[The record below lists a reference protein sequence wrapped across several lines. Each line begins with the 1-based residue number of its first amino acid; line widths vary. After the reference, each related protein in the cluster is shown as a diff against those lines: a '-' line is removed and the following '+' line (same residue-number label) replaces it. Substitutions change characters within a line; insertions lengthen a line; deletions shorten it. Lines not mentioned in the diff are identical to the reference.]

1 MEQNI
6 LKMPLFAG
14 LNSDELE
21 HLFGSIVFQTRSYGA
36 GALVVSQ
43 GDECNSLMI
52 LTDGSVKGEMSGA
65 DGRSLKIEDLLAPAV
80 LAPAFIFG
88 QKNRYPVN
96 IISYD
101 ETRFIVIPRNELLT
115 MFQINARVLQN
126 FLGMISS
133 RAQFLSEKLQFHSFK
148 SLKAKLAFYLF
159 EEAGGQSEFKL
170 KHSQNE
176 LAELFGVARPSVGRT
191 LMQLQEEQ
199 IVDVRYKQV
208 KILDMS
214 KLAQA
219 CNHLKV

>member
-1 MEQNI
+1 MKQNL

-14 LNSDELE
+14 LNSEDFE
-21 HLFGSIVFQTRSYGA
+21 HLFNCIIYQKRSFGA

-43 GDECNSLMI
+43 GEKCKSLMI

-65 DGRSLKIEDLLAPAV
+65 DGRSLKIEDLHAPTV
-80 LAPAFIFG
+80 LAPAFLFG

-96 IISYD
+96 IISYG
-101 ETRFIVIPRNELLT
+101 ETHFIVITRNELLV
-115 MFQINARVLQN
+115 MFQNNAKVLQN

-148 SLKAKLAFYLF
+148 SLKAKLAFYLS
-159 EEAGGQSEFKL
+159 EEAGGRSAFKL

-191 LMQLQEEQ
+191 MMQLQEEQ

-219 CNHLKV
+219 CNH